1 MSTRTRDRIRGALS
15 LIALAAIGLAVQA
28 GKRWLG

>member
-1 MSTRTRDRIRGALS
+1 MRTRDRIRGAFS
-15 LIALAAIGLAVQA
+15 LIALVAVGLAVQA